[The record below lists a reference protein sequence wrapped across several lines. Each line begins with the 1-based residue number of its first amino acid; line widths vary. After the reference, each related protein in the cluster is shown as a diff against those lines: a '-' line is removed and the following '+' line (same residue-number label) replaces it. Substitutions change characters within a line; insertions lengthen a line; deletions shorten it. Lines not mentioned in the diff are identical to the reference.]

1 MGIRSWQYCQYC
13 QFFAFVKNPNSPRV
27 FERYC
32 TNFGTSQK
40 FLNYMIFESLI
51 ETPTSEV
58 MRKFKFT
65 LVLVFH
71 CLLGTSVVPCSSC
84 EYLSHCGFQAQGFQT
99 HVAKKKKQTFHPN
112 FEHQTDVEFL
122 KNV

>member
-1 MGIRSWQYCQYC
+1 MGIQSWQYCQFW
-13 QFFAFVKNPNSPRV
+13 QFCAFMKNPNSPQV
-27 FERYC
+27 FVRFC

-84 EYLSHCGFQAQGFQT
+84 ETCHIVVFKPKGFQKHF
-99 HVAKKKKQTFHPN
+99 AKKKKKKNKRSIQTSN
-112 FEHQTDVEFL
+112 IKL
-122 KNV
+122 G